1 MIIVR
6 KDDDKRLEKRETI
19 SRGETSARD
28 KEHRDPVIERIDLCK
43 PVEAVNPLKVMTV
56 KNLALCSSRD
66 QKEG

>member
-28 KEHRDPVIERIDLCK
+28 KEHRDKERDKDKLSDLRYMEK
-43 PVEAVNPLKVMTV
+43 IPSE
-56 KNLALCSSRD
+56 S
-66 QKEG
+66 KEWKGFII